1 MRHRMYGKKLNRD
14 SGHRAALRKN
24 LLRELFEHGRI
35 KTTLAKAQ
43 FVRPHAERMITLAKR
58 AQAKLEASGD
68 KAVIV
73 HAQRLAAS
81 RLHNDRELAHKI
93 FTDIA
98 PRFAGRNGGYTR
110 ILKLETRK
118 GDNAQMV
125 LLELVERG

>member
-43 FVRPHAERMITLAKR
+43 FVRPQAERMITLAKR
-58 AQAKLEASGD
+58 AQAKLDAGGD
-68 KAVIV
+68 NAVIV
-73 HAQRLAAS
+73 HAQRLVAG
-81 RLHNDRELAHKI
+81 RLNNDRDLTKKL

-98 PRFAGRNGGYTR
+98 PRFAGRSGGYTR
-110 ILKLETRK
+110 ILKLGTRK
-118 GDNAQMV
+118 GDNAEMV